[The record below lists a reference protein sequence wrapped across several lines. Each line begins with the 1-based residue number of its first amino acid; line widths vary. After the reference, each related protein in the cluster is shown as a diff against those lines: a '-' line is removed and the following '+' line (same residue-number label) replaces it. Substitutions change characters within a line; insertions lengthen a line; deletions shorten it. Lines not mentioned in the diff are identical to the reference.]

1 MDTVFSTVPSSTR
14 SFWVYNKSGSGLRNI
29 NVRLENGN
37 QAGFRVNVDGTY
49 LSPSSGFQTN
59 GIEVRNKDS
68 IRVFVELTSPVNNG
82 DKPLKIEDNIV
93 FTLES
98 GIRQKVNLTAYS
110 WDATIM
116 KMLL

>member
-1 MDTVFSTVPSSTR
+1 M
-14 SFWVYNKSGSGLRNI
+14 
-29 NVRLENGN
+29 
-37 QAGFRVNVDGTY
+37 NVDGTY

-98 GIRQKVNLTAYS
+98 GIRQK
-110 WDATIM
+110 
-116 KMLL
+116 